1 MKKLGFLLLLSLV
14 LLTGCEDNLDK
25 DNSPALQASRNGE
38 FFGSTKTSVTN
49 NPDGTVT
56 IGGENPLETLQ
67 FRLTSA
73 NPGIYELGQGEPN
86 VAIYTFNNQ
95 QQFSTNTGDSAGQV
109 ILEAGSPVGT
119 ITGNFSFVS
128 FTANAADTLT
138 MRKGVIYRV
147 PFGTEVG
154 SDVVNDLKAKINGTS
169 LNPSAVAPTE
179 TAGTIV
185 VNARNGNNILLMRFP
200 SAITVG
206 SYSFTT
212 GGMYRASYSSAG
224 SNADAISGTLDIT
237 IVNRN
242 TGQYSGS
249 FSFETGPP
257 GNVSVSQGSFT
268 ITL

>member
-1 MKKLGFLLLLSLV
+1 MKRLVFLLLLSLV
-14 LLTGCEDNLDK
+14 MFIGCEDNLDK

-38 FFGSTKTSVTN
+38 FFGLIKMSVTN

-73 NPGIYELGQGEPN
+73 NPGVYELGQGQPN

-95 QQFSTNTGDSAGQV
+95 QQFSTNTGNSAGQV
-109 ILEAGSPVGT
+109 ILEAGSPEGT

-128 FTANAADTLT
+128 YTANAADTLI

-154 SDVVNDLKAKINGTS
+154 SDIVNDLKAKINGTS
-169 LNPSAVAPTE
+169 LNPSAIAPTE
-179 TAGTIV
+179 AAGTIV
-185 VNARNGNNILLMRFP
+185 VNARNGNNVLLLSFP

-206 SYSFTT
+206 SYSYTT

-224 SNADAISGTLDIT
+224 SNADAISGTLDIS
-237 IVNRN
+237 IVNKN
-242 TGQYSGS
+242 TAQYSGI
-249 FSFETGPP
+249 FSFQTGPP
-257 GNVSVSQGSFT
+257 GNVSVSEGSFT
-268 ITL
+268 ISL

>member
-1 MKKLGFLLLLSLV
+1 MKKLGLLLLLSLV

-38 FFGSTKTSVTN
+38 FFGSIKTSVTN
-49 NPDGTVT
+49 NPDGTIT
-56 IGGENPLETLQ
+56 IGGENPLEKLQ

-73 NPGIYELGQGEPN
+73 NPGVYVLGQGQPN
-86 VAIYTFNNQ
+86 VAIYTFNDQ
-95 QQFSTNTGDSAGQV
+95 QQFSTNTGNSAGQV
-109 ILEAGSPVGT
+109 ILEAGSPEGT

-128 FTANAADTLT
+128 YTPNAADTLT

-154 SDVVNDLKAKINGTS
+154 SDKVNNLKAKINGTS
-169 LNPSAVAPTE
+169 LNPSAVAT
-179 TAGTIV
+179 TQASGTIV
-185 VNARNGNNILLMRFP
+185 VNARNGNNVLLLSFP
-200 SAITVG
+200 TAITVG
-206 SYSFTT
+206 SYSFTKD
-212 GGMYRASYSSAG
+212 GMYRASYSSGG
-224 SNADAISGTLDIT
+224 SSADAISGTLDIT

-242 TGQYSGS
+242 ARQYSGI

-257 GNVSVSQGSFT
+257 GNVSISQGSFT